1 MAKQLIMTKRDGQV
15 TWDGD
20 LDYLISMLRN
30 GQYVVTVKR
39 LATKRSIAQ
48 NDLLWMWMT
57 CIQSETGTP
66 KEDVYAYYCKRFLQK
81 TVCVGNRM
89 ERVYRTSSQLDTV
102 EMTTF
107 LNQIQVDAAQEM
119 GISLPLPED
128 RFFECFYQQYG
139 DKF

>member
-48 NDLLWMWMT
+48 NDLLWM
-57 CIQSETGTP
+57 
-66 KEDVYAYYCKRFLQK
+66 
-81 TVCVGNRM
+81 
-89 ERVYRTSSQLDTV
+89 
-102 EMTTF
+102 
-107 LNQIQVDAAQEM
+107 
-119 GISLPLPED
+119 
-128 RFFECFYQQYG
+128 
-139 DKF
+139 